1 MTTKQPSPK
10 PEIQAAEILTCEQEP
25 IRIPGS
31 IQPHGFLLGVKA
43 GSVKASNQADDQQ
56 VDDQLVIQVSNNLQQ
71 HTGVSVEQALQ
82 RPLAE
87 VIGADNARQLIH
99 AISAQ
104 SFQFYP
110 LYLGTVALI
119 KGGFYDVL
127 MHSQDGMTV
136 FEFEQTS
143 RQAHADFR
151 HLYPL
156 VGNFLSTLGSVST
169 IKEMSQIAADEFKRL
184 TEYGRILVYRFDD
197 EGHGEVLAEVLEEG
211 YHSYLNQRF
220 PASDIPSQAR
230 ELYVA
235 NRMRLIADAD
245 YIPVALVPA
254 LHPLT
259 KQPNDLTH
267 SVLRSVSPVHV
278 QYMKNM
284 GTLSSMSVSI
294 VIKGKLW
301 GLISCHNAEAR
312 PLSFETRAACE
323 QLGQMLSLHIAAK
336 EEGEEAHERLEL
348 RRMLVEMLGPLGKGT
363 DFVANISG
371 IAPLLMRFAKA
382 GGVALVFGDEVK
394 RFGNTPGQDE
404 LKRLVEWLGTHSQGI
419 FHTDTLSRQFAEAAQ
434 YKETASGILALPI
447 SSRHRHY
454 LIWFRPEV
462 IQTIDWAGNPYHKQ
476 EQASQIMSG
485 AESEQSAQVNHLHPR
500 TSFSMWRETVSSKSR
515 PWHSSEVGIAAEFH
529 TALLGLVLERAEQ
542 MAELAEELGRANKE
556 LEAFSY
562 SVSHDLRAPM
572 RHIVGFAD
580 LLLEYQ
586 GDVLNE
592 RSHRFIDNIKDSAR
606 FSSSLVD
613 GLLSFSQ
620 MGRAALHVADVDMN
634 ALVSASV
641 AKLMEDQQGRE
652 VIWEIATLPVIQADA
667 NFLQLALFNLLGNA
681 LKYTHTRTVAK
692 VSISAEAQADA
703 WVIHIADNGVG
714 FPMEFVHKLFGVFQR
729 LHRMEEF
736 EGTGIGLAN
745 VKRIIERHGGRVWA
759 EGRPDQGATFSFS
772 LPKQIPQ

>member
-1 MTTKQPSPK
+1 MCQYKAYVSLNKVDDSLSTHPQTTAAQ
-10 PEIQAAEILTCEQEP
+10 QQADNRAAEILACEQEP
-25 IRIPGS
+25 IRLPGS
-31 IQPHGFLLGVKA
+31 IQPHGFLLGV
-43 GSVKASNQADDQQ
+43 SADDQR
-56 VDDQLVIQVSNNLQQ
+56 VIQVSNNLQS
-71 HTGVSVEQALQ
+71 HTGISVEQALQ
-82 RPLAE
+82 QPLGY
-87 VIGADNARQLIH
+87 VIGAENASQLVK
-99 AISAQ
+99 AMAAQ
-104 SFQFYP
+104 SFPFYP

-119 KGGFYDVL
+119 NGGFYDVL
-127 MHSQDGMTV
+127 THPQDGMTV

-151 HLYPL
+151 HLPPL
-156 VGNFLSTLGSVST
+156 IGNFLSKLGSVST
-169 IKEMSQIAADEFKRL
+169 VRDMSQIAAEKFKHL
-184 TEYGRILVYRFDD
+184 TNYGRILVYRFDD
-197 EGHGEVLAEVLEEG
+197 EGHGEVLAEMLDEG
-211 YHSYLNQRF
+211 YTSYLDQRF
-220 PASDIPSQAR
+220 PASDIPRQAR

-245 YIPVALVPA
+245 YIPAALVPEQ
-254 LHPLT
+254 HPLT
-259 KQPNDLTH
+259 GKPNDLTH

-284 GTLSSMSVSI
+284 GTLSSMSISI

-301 GLISCHNAEAR
+301 GLISCHHAVAK
-312 PLSFETRAACE
+312 PVSFEMRAACE
-323 QLGQMLSLHIAAK
+323 QLGQILALHIASK
-336 EEGEEAHERLEL
+336 EEGDEAHERLEL
-348 RRMLVEMLGPLGKGT
+348 RRLLVEMLGPLGKGT
-363 DFVANISG
+363 DFVGNISG

-382 GGVALVFGDEVK
+382 GGVALVFGDELK
-394 RFGNTPGQDE
+394 AFGNTPNPEQ
-404 LKRLVEWLGTHSQGI
+404 LQALVEWLGSNTQGI
-419 FHTDTLSRQFAEAAQ
+419 FHADSLSRQFADAEA
-434 YKETASGILALPI
+434 YKEVASGILALPI
-447 SSRHRHY
+447 SSLHRHY

-462 IQTIDWAGNPYHKQ
+462 IQTINWAGNPYQKEIQ
-476 EQASQIMSG
+476 GPE
-485 AESEQSAQVNHLHPR
+485 VNHLSPR
-500 TSFSMWRETVSSKSR
+500 MSFSLWRETVSRKSK
-515 PWHSSEVGIAAEFH
+515 PWNSSEVGIAAEFH

-592 RSHRFIDNIKDSAR
+592 RSHRFIHNIKDSAR

-620 MGRAALHVADVDMN
+620 MGRAALHVAEVDMN
-634 ALVSASV
+634 ELVSTSV
-641 AKLMEDQQGRE
+641 AKLLEEHQDRALEWQISE
-652 VIWEIATLPVIQADA
+652 LPVIQADG
-667 NFLQLALFNLLGNA
+667 NFLQLALFNLLANA
-681 LKYTHTRTVAK
+681 LKYTRTRSPAK
-692 VSISAEAQADA
+692 ISISVEDQGDG
-703 WVIHIADNGVG
+703 WVFHIADNGVG

-759 EGRPDQGATFSFS
+759 EGKLDQGATFSFS